1 MHTRRIEETKLYRR
15 RRIEEAKLYASGITT
30 TTPTSKNGSRIYRGS
45 TLGM

>member
-15 RRIEEAKLYASGITT
+15 RIEEAKLYASGIT